1 MDTYNIKVSVI
12 IPVYNAE
19 KYLKTALE
27 SILTQNYKNLEIL
40 LINNNSTDKSEA
52 ICSEY
57 AQNHDNIHV
66 FNELKAGAGHARNCG
81 IKHANGDYIL
91 FVDADDYFAKEDII
105 EHFLKAAIESDS
117 DITVCNY
124 SRLWKGKILP
134 ASAHSIFP
142 QKNYTA
148 PISDLWAFSL
158 SEHFLMCGANYI
170 KRISLQKIILFLQ
183 TVNMQKIKCLI

>member
-1 MDTYNIKVSVI
+1 MDTYNLKVSVI

-66 FNELKAGAGHARNCG
+66 FNELKAGACAVQETAGLNMQTG
-81 IKHANGDYIL
+81 IIYYLLMLTI
-91 FVDADDYFAKEDII
+91 
-105 EHFLKAAIESDS
+105 
-117 DITVCNY
+117 
-124 SRLWKGKILP
+124 ILP
-134 ASAHSIFP
+134 
-142 QKNYTA
+142 K
-148 PISDLWAFSL
+148 
-158 SEHFLMCGANYI
+158 
-170 KRISLQKIILFLQ
+170 KI
-183 TVNMQKIKCLI
+183 

>member
-1 MDTYNIKVSVI
+1 MGTYNIKVSVI

-91 FVDADDYFAKEDII
+91 FVDAGLISCPSLD
-105 EHFLKAAIESDS
+105 AIVDVFDPCSG
-117 DITVCNY
+117 
-124 SRLWKGKILP
+124 LFP
-134 ASAHSIFP
+134 ATI
-142 QKNYTA
+142 
-148 PISDLWAFSL
+148 
-158 SEHFLMCGANYI
+158 
-170 KRISLQKIILFLQ
+170 
-183 TVNMQKIKCLI
+183 